1 MHIRRITITL
11 PPRLRGRA
19 AEEARR
25 IAQAAAEN
33 LGHEAPRRI
42 SVEAPGG
49 ADAAGAVG
57 RRLAVLTKGAR

>member
-19 AEEARR
+19 TEEARR

-33 LGHEAPRRI
+33 LGREAPRRI
-42 SVEAPGG
+42 TVEASGG

-57 RRLAVLTKGAR
+57 VRLAALTRGAR